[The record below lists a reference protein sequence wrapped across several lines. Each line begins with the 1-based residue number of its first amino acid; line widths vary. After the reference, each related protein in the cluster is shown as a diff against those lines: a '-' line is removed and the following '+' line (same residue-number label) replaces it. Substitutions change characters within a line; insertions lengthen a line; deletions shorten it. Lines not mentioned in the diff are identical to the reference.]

1 MCFEPRPARVTGAK
15 QPSATLACMSALVL
29 GGSAVVPSLLL
40 LWYVYA
46 RDANPEPRG
55 LLLKTFFLG
64 AAICVP
70 VVPVALG
77 LQALGEGMA
86 VGIWGTALVKAFL
99 GAAIPEELFKYLVL
113 RRFVWSKS
121 AFDEPLDGV
130 VYGVTAS
137 LGFATLENLLY
148 VGEGGLGVAV
158 LRALTAVPCH
168 AFTGM
173 VMGAYVGRARFATEP
188 RERTGLLAAG
198 LGWAVLLHGAYDAF
212 LMTNTGFAV
221 LALGVLGFEIAW
233 GRRLYKALQGEQL
246 QARLRLQALSAQVVV
261 TEQAVASEQL
271 PALAV
276 GMGPGVIATTERHVA
291 QLSVVRTSRR
301 PPPPQRTV
309 SSWLKLGFGGV
320 GLSACGLWWLLVAAI
335 LFLPDD
341 NPLVLGAKV
350 ALVIVSLVP
359 TALFGLLFYSGL
371 RGPFITEAQAVG

>member
-1 MCFEPRPARVTGAK
+1 
-15 QPSATLACMSALVL
+15 MSALVL

-46 RDANPEPRG
+46 RDKNPEPRG
-55 LLLKTFFLG
+55 LLLKTFLLG

-86 VGIWGTALVKAFL
+86 VGIWGAALVQAFL

-113 RRFVWSKS
+113 RRYVWSKN

-148 VGEGGLGVAV
+148 VGEGGIGVAV
-158 LRALTAVPCH
+158 LRAVTAVPCH

-188 RERTGLLAAG
+188 RERTALLAAG

-212 LMTNTGFAV
+212 LMTNTVFAV

-246 QARLRLQALSAQVVV
+246 QARLSLQAITAQVV
-261 TEQAVASEQL
+261 VASEQL
-271 PALAV
+271 PVLAV
-276 GMGPGVIATTERHVA
+276 GMGPVVTATAERQVA

-301 PPPPQRTV
+301 PAPPQRAV
-309 SSWLKLGFGGV
+309 SSWLKLGFGGA
-320 GLSACGLWWLLVAAI
+320 GLTACGLWWLLVAAV

-341 NPLVLGAKV
+341 NPLALGAKV

-371 RGPFITEAQAVG
+371 RGPFVTEVQVVG

>member
-1 MCFEPRPARVTGAK
+1 
-15 QPSATLACMSALVL
+15 MSALVL

-46 RDANPEPRG
+46 RDRNPEPRG

-70 VVPVALG
+70 VVPVAMG
-77 LQALGEGMA
+77 LQSLGEGMA
-86 VGIWGTALVKAFL
+86 VGIWGSALVRAFL

-113 RRFVWSKS
+113 RRFVWNKT

-137 LGFATLENLLY
+137 LGFATLENILY

-188 RERTGLLAAG
+188 GERFRLLAAG

-212 LMTNTGFAV
+212 LMTNTAFAV
-221 LALGVLGFEIAW
+221 LALGVLVFEIVW

-246 QARLRLQALSAQVVV
+246 QAGLRLQAVTAQVVV
-261 TEQAVASEQL
+261 TGQAMATEEA
-271 PALAV
+271 PGLAV
-276 GMGPGVIATTERHVA
+276 GMGPVVTTTVESHAA

-301 PPPPQRTV
+301 PPPPQRAF
-309 SSWLKLGFGGV
+309 SSWVKLGFGGV
-320 GLSACGLWWLLVAAI
+320 GLTACGLWWLLVAAV
-335 LFLPDD
+335 LFLPDSD
-341 NPLVLGAKV
+341 PLALGAKV

-371 RGPFITEAQAVG
+371 RGPFVPQAQAVG